1 MMKNLSTI
9 KKNYNWT
16 LISGLT
22 FFFTVIVLMVWGYQ
36 QIVSWLM
43 DEKAV
48 PLRHVVVTGEL
59 LHISE
64 QEVAQEVMSNKVG
77 SFFNV
82 DVNAVQRSIEG
93 LPWVYRVSVRKKWP
107 DSLNVHVTEQA
118 AVARWNDEKLLN
130 EQGQVFAAQLSEG
143 LQELPRLFGP
153 QGSEM
158 DALQGYRDLSS
169 LLSINGF
176 GVAQL
181 TLSPRFSWQLTLN
194 NGVLLQLGRNERV
207 ARVQRFIDLFEVIT
221 AHQDKPLISVDL
233 RYDTGMAVRW
243 ARAKRE
249 ESKGK
254 KNS

>member
-9 KKNYNWT
+9 KQNYNWT
-16 LISGLT
+16 LIRGLT
-22 FFFTVIVLMVWGYQ
+22 FFFTVIVLMVLGYQ
-36 QIVSWLM
+36 QIVTWLM

-48 PLRHVVVTGEL
+48 PLRHVVVTGQL
-59 LHISE
+59 QHITK
-64 QEVAQEVMSNKVG
+64 QEVAQQVMSNKVG

-82 DVNAVQRSIEG
+82 DVNAVQRSVES

-107 DSLNVHVTEQA
+107 DTLNVHVTEQA
-118 AVARWNDEKLLN
+118 VVARWNDEKLLN
-130 EQGQVFAAQLSEG
+130 VQGQIFGAQPSEG
-143 LQELPRLFGP
+143 LSALPRLFGP

-176 GVAQL
+176 SVAQL
-181 TLSPRFSWQLTLN
+181 TLSARFSWQLTLK
-194 NGVLLQLGRNERV
+194 NGVLLQLGRDERV
-207 ARVQRFIDLFEVIT
+207 ARVQRFIDMFEVISE
-221 AHQDKPLISVDL
+221 HEDKPLVSVDL

-243 ARAKRE
+243 SRPESE
-249 ESKGK
+249 ESKGE